1 MKDIKVILE
10 NLSAQDVTLDNAQ
23 ILFLEQFIDLDS
35 IYKSPTFF
43 SKNNSIGNFYLWGP
57 VGRGKTM
64 LLQSLKDSYF
74 PQAGQFHFIEF
85 MQLIHKKLSEL
96 SGNSDPLLKVV
107 KNLSID
113 FKIIFIDEFQIEDI
127 ADAMIIGTLLEA
139 LSNKGTRLFIS
150 SNSHPDNLY
159 KDGLQRAKFLK
170 TINFINENFFIH
182 HLLGSEDYRLK
193 EISKFDSSA
202 KDVNGFGEVK
212 GFLQKTFNQDL
223 SEKTEFFANNRKFH
237 CFGCSDK
244 ALWLSF
250 KDFFS
255 SPCASKDFIEIV
267 QTFEWVF
274 ISNFHS
280 CNDDHIDKIRRFIS
294 FIDLAYQEKQKLK
307 CFYDLNSIINL
318 YSGDQLH
325 HLWVRTE
332 SRLHQIASTKY
343 LQNLEKKETK

>member
-1 MKDIKVILE
+1 MKDIKVVLE
-10 NLSAQDVTLDNAQ
+10 NLSIQSVTLDNAQ
-23 ILFLEQFIDLDS
+23 ASFLEKFIEQDS
-35 IYKSPTFF
+35 AYKPPTFF
-43 SKNNSIGNFYLWGP
+43 SKNNSIGNLYLWGP

-64 LLQSLKDSYF
+64 LLQGLQDSYF
-74 PQAGQFHFIEF
+74 PHAGQFHFIEF
-85 MQLIHKKLSEL
+85 MQLIHKKLSEF
-96 SGNSDPLLKVV
+96 SGNSDPILKVV
-107 KNLSID
+107 KSLSND

-139 LSNKGTRLFIS
+139 LLKKGTRLFIS
-150 SNSHPDNLY
+150 SNAEPDNLY

-202 KDVNGFGEVK
+202 KDVNGFEDVK
-212 GFLQKTFNQDL
+212 DFLQRTFNQDL
-223 SEKTEFFANNRKFH
+223 AEKTEFLANNRKFR

-267 QTFEWVF
+267 KTFEWVF
-274 ISNFHS
+274 INNFHA
-280 CNDDHIDKIRRFIS
+280 CNDDHLDKVRRFIS
-294 FIDLAYQEKQKLK
+294 FIDIAYQEKQKLK
-307 CFYDLNSIINL
+307 CFYDPNLMINL

-332 SRLHQIASTKY
+332 SRLHQIASKKY
-343 LQNLEKKETK
+343 LQNLEKN